1 MLIKL
6 SAVALFVASTAVAF
20 PSWGNTD
27 NLAPVISSSNADVVP
42 DSYIVV
48 FKDGVRAN
56 DHSAWAASLHKRDLT
71 ANGIWD
77 NIASGVKHVYDM
89 GSFQGLAGRF
99 RPDVLD
105 EIRKHPD
112 VSFLLLPFCESV
124 YDWEQVPS
132 IFVYGAG
139 PYLAGCRM
147 ASFSSGWLGSVESRG
162 LFVDNVIAQGR
173 KWRNTV
179 PTRRPFSFSLPY
191 TPGVFFFRCFATF
204 QSFITLIVPR
214 KKTRRWSILNDA
226 HQSSTINHYIKY
238 QTGRTM
244 RSRTGKARIVLAP
257 AFWWWPGRKWR
268 EKGRDRIESWPE
280 MTKGK

>member
-6 SAVALFVASTAVAF
+6 STVALFVASTAVAF
-20 PSWGNTD
+20 PSWGNSD

-56 DHSAWAASLHKRDLT
+56 DHSAWAANLHKRDLT

-112 VSFLLLPFCESV
+112 VSLLL
-124 YDWEQVPS
+124 
-132 IFVYGAG
+132 
-139 PYLAGCRM
+139 L
-147 ASFSSGWLGSVESRG
+147 
-162 LFVDNVIAQGR
+162 LFLWVCLR
-173 KWRNTV
+173 WR
-179 PTRRPFSFSLPY
+179 TR
-191 TPGVFFFRCFATF
+191 VKRCC
-204 QSFITLIVPR
+204 
-214 KKTRRWSILNDA
+214 
-226 HQSSTINHYIKY
+226 
-238 QTGRTM
+238 M
-244 RSRTGKARIVLAP
+244 
-257 AFWWWPGRKWR
+257 
-268 EKGRDRIESWPE
+268 
-280 MTKGK
+280 

>member
-20 PSWGNTD
+20 PSWGSSD

-56 DHSAWAASLHKRDLT
+56 DHSAWAANLHKRDLT

-112 VSFLLLPFCESV
+112 VSLLL
-124 YDWEQVPS
+124 
-132 IFVYGAG
+132 
-139 PYLAGCRM
+139 L
-147 ASFSSGWLGSVESRG
+147 
-162 LFVDNVIAQGR
+162 LF
-173 KWRNTV
+173 
-179 PTRRPFSFSLPY
+179 L
-191 TPGVFFFRCFATF
+191 
-204 QSFITLIVPR
+204 
-214 KKTRRWSILNDA
+214 
-226 HQSSTINHYIKY
+226 
-238 QTGRTM
+238 
-244 RSRTGKARIVLAP
+244 
-257 AFWWWPGRKWR
+257 
-268 EKGRDRIESWPE
+268 
-280 MTKGK
+280 